1 MSSSHLSSSRRDHG
15 KRGVL
20 RLTIALPIVALLVVA
35 LAQTA
40 FASGPGN
47 ASVIVTPASGPAGTR
62 VTVTG
67 AHFTP
72 NTPVTVGYS
81 KTDCKAGVIAIDGT
95 DQTTAADGSVT
106 VTVTWPSTE
115 NGKYVICV
123 TEKGTGKVHQS
134 DTQFEALS
142 ASAASIN
149 ITQTV
154 RSAGKVTVTGANY
167 LPGGSSFEVL
177 YGAAGSNGCANS
189 VATGTVNADGTFSAT
204 FDAPFVQADTTYQV
218 TAVSP
223 AKTCGAGAVL
233 AASKSLT
240 VTAAS
245 DGYPNLH
252 AKARP
257 IAKRHHLPWHRRRP
271 ADRHSLPR
279 RTARPADLAPPAAGL
294 RAWTAQEPARHHPGA
309 QHRDGRAGWPL
320 DGRLAASAARYLCA
334 GPTWTADTYRHRA
347 DQRRG
352 GAIQP
357 VEGGNRF
364 W

>member
-167 LPGGSSFEVL
+167 LPGGLSFEVL

-240 VTAAS
+240 VTAAATITPTS
-245 DGYPNLH
+245 TPKPVQSPNAITFPGIGGGPQTVILC
-252 AKARP
+252 
-257 IAKRHHLPWHRRRP
+257 L
-271 ADRHSLPR
+271 
-279 RTARPADLAPPAAGL
+279 AGL
-294 RAWTAQEPARHHPGA
+294 LALLILLLLLLVFAR
-309 QHRDGRAGWPL
+309 GR
-320 DGRLAASAARYLCA
+320 RKN
-334 GPTWTADTYRHRA
+334 
-347 DQRRG
+347 
-352 GAIQP
+352 QP
-357 VEGGNRF
+357 VTIQERNTVTVGPGGPSTAGSPQVQRDIYAQDPRGRQTRIATEQTSVEEEPYNP
-364 W
+364 

>member
-1 MSSSHLSSSRRDHG
+1 MSSSHLSPSSRRDHG
-15 KRGVL
+15 RRGAA
-20 RLTIALPIVALLVVA
+20 RLAIALPIVALLVVA

-40 FASGPGN
+40 FASGPSN
-47 ASVIVTPASGPAGTR
+47 ASVTVTPASGPAGTR

-115 NGKYVICV
+115 NGKYIICV

-189 VATGTVNADGTFSAT
+189 VATGTVNADGTFTAT

-240 VTAAS
+240 VTSAPATGTATVTPKPVPS
-245 DGYPNLH
+245 PNAITFPGIGGGPQTVILC
-252 AKARP
+252 
-257 IAKRHHLPWHRRRP
+257 L
-271 ADRHSLPR
+271 
-279 RTARPADLAPPAAGL
+279 AGL
-294 RAWTAQEPARHHPGA
+294 LALLILLLLLLVFAR
-309 QHRDGRAGWPL
+309 GR
-320 DGRLAASAARYLCA
+320 RKN
-334 GPTWTADTYRHRA
+334 
-347 DQRRG
+347 
-352 GAIQP
+352 QP
-357 VEGGNRF
+357 VTIQERNTVTVGPGGPSTAGSPQVQRDIYAQDPRGRQTRIATEQTSVEEEPYNP
-364 W
+364 

>member
-106 VTVTWPSTE
+106 ITVTWPSTE

-189 VATGTVNADGTFSAT
+189 VATGTVNADGTFT
-204 FDAPFVQADTTYQV
+204 
-218 TAVSP
+218 
-223 AKTCGAGAVL
+223 
-233 AASKSLT
+233 
-240 VTAAS
+240 
-245 DGYPNLH
+245 
-252 AKARP
+252 
-257 IAKRHHLPWHRRRP
+257 LPSM
-271 ADRHSLPR
+271 RHSC
-279 RTARPADLAPPAAGL
+279 RPTPPI
-294 RAWTAQEPARHHPGA
+294 R
-309 QHRDGRAGWPL
+309 
-320 DGRLAASAARYLCA
+320 
-334 GPTWTADTYRHRA
+334 
-347 DQRRG
+347 
-352 GAIQP
+352 
-357 VEGGNRF
+357 
-364 W
+364 

>member
-1 MSSSHLSSSRRDHG
+1 MSSSHFSSSRRDHDR
-15 KRGVL
+15 RGIL
-20 RLTIALPIVALLVVA
+20 RLAIALPIVALLVVA

-47 ASVIVTPASGPAGTR
+47 ASVVVTPASGPSGTH

-81 KTDCKAGVIAIDGT
+81 KTDCTAGVIAIDGT
-95 DQTTAADGSVT
+95 DQTTGADGSVT
-106 VTVTWPSTE
+106 VTVVWPSTE
-115 NGKYVICV
+115 NGKYFIVV

-154 RSAGKVTVTGANY
+154 KSAGKVTVTGANY

-189 VATGTVNADGTFSAT
+189 VATGTVNADGTFTAT

-223 AKTCGAGAVL
+223 AKTCGAGAIL

-240 VTAAS
+240 VTSAATITPTS
-245 DGYPNLH
+245 TPKPVQSPNAITFPGIGGGPQTVILC
-252 AKARP
+252 
-257 IAKRHHLPWHRRRP
+257 L
-271 ADRHSLPR
+271 
-279 RTARPADLAPPAAGL
+279 AGL
-294 RAWTAQEPARHHPGA
+294 LALLILLLLLLVFAR
-309 QHRDGRAGWPL
+309 GR
-320 DGRLAASAARYLCA
+320 RKN
-334 GPTWTADTYRHRA
+334 
-347 DQRRG
+347 
-352 GAIQP
+352 QP
-357 VEGGNRF
+357 VTIQERNTVTVGPGGPSTAGSPQVQRDIYAQDPRGRQTRIATEQTSVEEEPYNP
-364 W
+364 

>member
-1 MSSSHLSSSRRDHG
+1 MSRSHPSPPSAPDYGMRRHG
-15 KRGVL
+15 A
-20 RLTIALPIVALLVVA
+20 RLAVALPIVAALTIL

-40 FASGPGN
+40 FATGPSPS
-47 ASVIVTPASGPAGTR
+47 ASLAVTPASGPAGTR

-115 NGKYVICV
+115 NGKYIICV

-149 ITQTV
+149 ITQSV

-177 YGAAGSNGCANS
+177 YGAAG
-189 VATGTVNADGTFSAT
+189 
-204 FDAPFVQADTTYQV
+204 
-218 TAVSP
+218 
-223 AKTCGAGAVL
+223 
-233 AASKSLT
+233 
-240 VTAAS
+240 
-245 DGYPNLH
+245 
-252 AKARP
+252 
-257 IAKRHHLPWHRRRP
+257 
-271 ADRHSLPR
+271 
-279 RTARPADLAPPAAGL
+279 
-294 RAWTAQEPARHHPGA
+294 
-309 QHRDGRAGWPL
+309 
-320 DGRLAASAARYLCA
+320 
-334 GPTWTADTYRHRA
+334 
-347 DQRRG
+347 
-352 GAIQP
+352 
-357 VEGGNRF
+357 
-364 W
+364 

>member
-1 MSSSHLSSSRRDHG
+1 
-15 KRGVL
+15 VA
-20 RLTIALPIVALLVVA
+20 IALPLVALLVVA

-47 ASVIVTPASGPAGTR
+47 ASVAVTPASGPSGTH

-81 KTDCKAGVIAIDGT
+81 KTDCTSGVIAIDGT
-95 DQTTAADGSVT
+95 DQTTGADGAVT
-106 VTVTWPSTE
+106 ITVIWPSTD
-115 NGKYVICV
+115 NGKYFICV

-134 DTQFEALS
+134 DTQFEELS

-189 VATGTVNADGTFSAT
+189 VASGTVNADGTFTIT

-218 TAVSP
+218 TAVEP
-223 AKTCGAGAVL
+223 AKTCGAGAIL
-233 AASKSLT
+233 TASKALT
-240 VTAAS
+240 VTAVAQ
-245 DGYPNLH
+245 PTFTPTP
-252 AKARP
+252 K
-257 IAKRHHLPWHRRRP
+257 P
-271 ADRHSLPR
+271 APSPQAITFPGIGGGPQTVILC
-279 RTARPADLAPPAAGL
+279 LAGL
-294 RAWTAQEPARHHPGA
+294 LALLILLLLLLVFAR
-309 QHRDGRAGWPL
+309 GR
-320 DGRLAASAARYLCA
+320 RKS
-334 GPTWTADTYRHRA
+334 
-347 DQRRG
+347 
-352 GAIQP
+352 QP
-357 VEGGNRF
+357 VTIQERNTVTVGPGGPSTAGSPQVQRDIYAQDPRGRQTRIATEQTSVEEEPYNP
-364 W
+364 

>member
-1 MSSSHLSSSRRDHG
+1 MSSSHLLSSRRDHG
-15 KRGVL
+15 RRDVL
-20 RLTIALPIVALLVVA
+20 RLAIALPVVALLVAA

-40 FASGPGN
+40 FASGPGK

-72 NTPVTVGYS
+72 NTPVTIGYS
-81 KTDCKAGVIAIDGT
+81 KTDCTSGVIAINGT
-95 DQTTAADGSVT
+95 DQTTGADGSVT
-106 VTVTWPSTE
+106 VTVVWPSTD
-115 NGKYVICV
+115 NGKYFICV

-189 VATGTVNADGTFSAT
+189 VATGTVNADGTFTVT

-223 AKTCGAGAVL
+223 AKTCGAGAIL

-240 VTAAS
+240 VTAAATITPTATPKPVPS
-245 DGYPNLH
+245 PNAITFPGIGGGPQTVILC
-252 AKARP
+252 
-257 IAKRHHLPWHRRRP
+257 L
-271 ADRHSLPR
+271 
-279 RTARPADLAPPAAGL
+279 AGL
-294 RAWTAQEPARHHPGA
+294 LALLILLLLLLVFAR
-309 QHRDGRAGWPL
+309 GR
-320 DGRLAASAARYLCA
+320 RKS
-334 GPTWTADTYRHRA
+334 
-347 DQRRG
+347 
-352 GAIQP
+352 QP
-357 VEGGNRF
+357 VTIQERNTVTVGPGGPSTAGSPQVQRDIYAQDPRGRQTRIATEQTSVEEEPYNP
-364 W
+364 

>member
-1 MSSSHLSSSRRDHG
+1 MSSSHLLSSTRGHG
-15 KRGVL
+15 RRGVL
-20 RLTIALPIVALLVVA
+20 RLAIALPVVALLVVA

-47 ASVIVTPASGPAGTR
+47 ASVVVTPASGPAGTR

-81 KTDCKAGVIAIDGT
+81 KTDCTSGVVAINGT
-95 DQTTAADGSVT
+95 DQTTGADGSVT
-106 VTVTWPSTE
+106 VTVVWPSTD
-115 NGKYVICV
+115 NGKYFICV

-189 VATGTVNADGTFSAT
+189 VATGTVNADGTFTVT

-223 AKTCGAGAVL
+223 AKTCGAGAIL

-240 VTAAS
+240 VTAVATPTFTPTPKPVPS
-245 DGYPNLH
+245 PNAITFPGIGGGPQTVILC
-252 AKARP
+252 
-257 IAKRHHLPWHRRRP
+257 L
-271 ADRHSLPR
+271 
-279 RTARPADLAPPAAGL
+279 AGL
-294 RAWTAQEPARHHPGA
+294 LALLILLLLLLVFAR
-309 QHRDGRAGWPL
+309 GR
-320 DGRLAASAARYLCA
+320 RKN
-334 GPTWTADTYRHRA
+334 
-347 DQRRG
+347 
-352 GAIQP
+352 QP
-357 VEGGNRF
+357 VTIQERNTVTVGPGGPSTAGSPQVQRDIYAQDPRGRQTRIATEQTSVEEEPYNP
-364 W
+364 